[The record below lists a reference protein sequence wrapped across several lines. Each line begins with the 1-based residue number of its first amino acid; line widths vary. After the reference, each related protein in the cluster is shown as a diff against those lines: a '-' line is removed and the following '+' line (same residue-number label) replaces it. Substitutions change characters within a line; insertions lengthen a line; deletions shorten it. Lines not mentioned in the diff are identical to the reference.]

1 MLRSQPVGPVPAD
14 TARVARAAFRR
25 GNPWLRLRDDLGLF
39 YTDER
44 FAALFPTH
52 GQPAEAP
59 WRLALVLVL
68 QFAENLTDR
77 QAADAV
83 RGRIDVKYLLGLELA
98 DEGFDFSILSEF
110 RSRIVAGGVEH
121 LLLDALLEHCVA
133 RHLLKPRGRQ
143 RTDAT
148 HVLTAA
154 RPLYRLECVGEAMR
168 HALNTLAVIAPSW
181 LQAHV
186 PPEWVDRYGHRLDS
200 ARLPSGKESR
210 RAWACQVGADGY
222 HLLDAVYAPDAPP
235 TLRAVEAVAVLRRIW
250 VQQFMRDETRVTWRE
265 EADLPPAAQRINSP
279 YDPDARYGTKGDRTW
294 IGYKAHL
301 TETCD
306 EERPHLVTQVE
317 TTSATGT
324 DYDALPRVQDELERR
339 ALLPAEQFADAGYVA
354 AGNLVLSQRRGIDLV
369 GPVPAD
375 SHWQARAGQGFAAE
389 QFAVDWEAKRVT
401 CPRGE
406 TSVRWQE
413 ASDADHQPV
422 IRVRFDHQA
431 CAACPSRSLC
441 TRSTRHP
448 RQLLLRPQERRD
460 ALHAARERQRT
471 DEFKVRY
478 TVRAGIEGTI
488 SQGVRTCDLR
498 RARYIGQARVHLQH
512 VLTAVALNVV
522 RLANW
527 FAGHPRIRTK
537 PTPFVALFLAAA

>member
-1 MLRSQPVGPVPAD
+1 MLRPQPISPIPAD
-14 TARVARAAFRR
+14 TARVARAAFHT

-44 FAALFPTH
+44 FAPLFPTQ

-59 WRLALVLVL
+59 WRLALVLVF

-98 DEGFDFSILSEF
+98 DDGFDHTVLSEF
-110 RSRIVAGGVEH
+110 RSRIVAGGAEH

-133 RHLLKPRGRQ
+133 RQLLKPRGRQ

-154 RPLYRLECVGEAMR
+154 RTLYRVECVGEAVCY
-168 HALNTLAVIAPSW
+168 ALNTLAVIAPSW
-181 LQAHV
+181 LQVHV
-186 PPEWVDRYGHRLDS
+186 PAEWVDRYGHRLDS

-210 RAWACQVGADGY
+210 RAWVCQVGADGY
-222 HLLDAVYAPDAPP
+222 RLLEAIYAPDAPP
-235 TLRAVEAVAVLRRIW
+235 VLRTVEAVEVLRRIW
-250 VQQFMRDETRVTWRE
+250 VQQFTRGEGRVGWRE
-265 EADLPPAAQRINSP
+265 ETDLPPAAQRINSP

-317 TTSATGT
+317 TTRATGT
-324 DYDALPRVQDELERR
+324 DYDALPHVQDELERR
-339 ALLPAEQFADAGYVA
+339 DLLPAEQFADAGYVA
-354 AGNLVLSQRRGIDLV
+354 AENLVMSQRRGIDLV

-375 SHWQARAGQGFAAE
+375 S
-389 QFAVDWEAKRVT
+389 
-401 CPRGE
+401 
-406 TSVRWQE
+406 
-413 ASDADHQPV
+413 QPM

-431 CAACPSRSLC
+431 CTTCPSRPLC
-441 TRSTRHP
+441 TRSKRHP

-460 ALHAARERQRT
+460 ALHAARERQKT
-471 DEFKVRY
+471 DEFKEKY
-478 TVRAGIEGTI
+478 AARAGIEGTI
-488 SQGVRTCDLR
+488 SQGVRTCALR
-498 RARYIGQARVHLQH
+498 RARYRGQARVHLQH

-527 FAGHPRIRTK
+527 FTGCPRIRTK
-537 PTPFVALFLAAA
+537 PTPFVALFPVAA

>member
-1 MLRSQPVGPVPAD
+1 MLRPQPLDPVPTA
-14 TARVARAAFRR
+14 TARVARAAFRA

-44 FAALFPTH
+44 FAPLFPTQ

-83 RGRIDVKYLLGLELA
+83 RGRIDVKYLLGLELV
-98 DEGFDFSILSEF
+98 DEGFDHTVLSEF
-110 RSRIVAGGVEH
+110 RSRLVAGGAEH

-133 RHLLKPRGRQ
+133 RQVLKPRGRQ

-154 RPLYRLECVGEAMR
+154 RVLYRVECVGEAVR
-168 HALNTLAVIAPSW
+168 HALNTLAVVAPSW

-186 PPEWVDRYGHRLDS
+186 PAEWVDRYGHRLDS
-200 ARLPSGKESR
+200 ARLPSGKEAR

-235 TLRAVEAVAVLRRIW
+235 ALRVVEAVAVLRRIW
-250 VQQFMRDETRVTWRE
+250 VQQFTRDEGRVGWRE
-265 EADLPPAAQRINSP
+265 ETDLPPAAQRINSP
-279 YDPDARYGTKGDRTW
+279 YDPDARYGTKGDQAW

-317 TTSATGT
+317 TTNATGT
-324 DYDALPRVQDELERR
+324 DYDALSRVQEELERR
-339 ALLPAEQFADAGYVA
+339 DLLPAEQFADAGYVA
-354 AGNLVLSQRRGIDLV
+354 AENLVTSQRRGIDLV
-369 GPVPAD
+369 GPVPED
-375 SHWQARAGQGFAAE
+375 SHWQARAGQGFDTA
-389 QFAVDWEAKRVT
+389 QFVVDEEAKRVT

-406 TSVRWQE
+406 TSVRWLDT
-413 ASDADHQPV
+413 SDADHQPV
-422 IRVRFDHQA
+422 IRVRFDHHT
-431 CAACPSRSLC
+431 CATCPSRPLC
-441 TRSTRHP
+441 TRSKRHP

-460 ALHAARERQRT
+460 ALHAARERQKT
-471 DEFKVRY
+471 DAFKERY
-478 TVRAGIEGTI
+478 ALRAGIEGTI

-498 RARYIGQARVHLQH
+498 RARYIGHARVHLQH

-522 RLANW
+522 RLAHW

-537 PTPFVALFLAAA
+537 PTPFVALFSAAA

>member
-14 TARVARAAFRR
+14 TARVAHAAFRT
-25 GNPWLRLRDDLGLF
+25 GNPWLRLRDDLGRF
-39 YTDER
+39 YTDDR
-44 FAALFPTH
+44 FAPLFPTH

-68 QFAENLTDR
+68 PFAENLTDR

-98 DEGFDFSILSEF
+98 NDGFDFSILSEF
-110 RSRIVAGGVEH
+110 RSRIVAGGAEH
-121 LLLDALLEHCVA
+121 LLLDALPEHCVA
-133 RHLLKPRGRQ
+133 RQLLKPRGRQ

-154 RPLYRLECVGEAMR
+154 RALYRVECVGEAVR
-168 HALNTLAVIAPSW
+168 YALNTLAVIAPSW

-186 PPEWVDRYGHRLDS
+186 PAAWVDRYGHRLDS

-210 RAWACQVGADGY
+210 RAWVCQVGADGY
-222 HLLDAVYAPDAPP
+222 RLLEAVYAPDAPP
-235 TLRAVEAVAVLRRIW
+235 VLRTVEAVAVLRRIW
-250 VQQFMRDETRVTWRE
+250 VQQFTRDEGRVGWRE
-265 EADLPPAAQRINSP
+265 EVDLPPAAQRINSP
-279 YDPDARYGTKGDRTW
+279 YDPDARYGTKGDRAW

-339 ALLPAEQFADAGYVA
+339 ALLPAEQVADAGYVA
-354 AGNLVLSQRRGIDLV
+354 AENLVLSQRRGIDLV
-369 GPVPAD
+369 GPVPED
-375 SHWQARAGQGFAAE
+375 SHWQARAGQGFAAA

-431 CAACPSRSLC
+431 CAACPSRPLC
-441 TRSTRHP
+441 TRSKRHP

-460 ALHAARERQRT
+460 ALHAARERQKT
-471 DEFKVRY
+471 DAFKERY
-478 TVRAGIEGTI
+478 AARAGSEGTI

-498 RARYIGQARVHLQH
+498 RARYRGQARVHLQH

-527 FAGHPRIRTK
+527 FAGCPRIRTK
-537 PTPFVALFLAAA
+537 PTPFVALFPVAA

>member
-1 MLRSQPVGPVPAD
+1 MLRPQPLTPVPAD
-14 TARVARAAFRR
+14 TTRVAHAAFRK

-44 FAALFPTH
+44 FAALFPVQ

-59 WRLALVLVL
+59 WRLALMLVL
-68 QFAENLTDR
+68 QFAENLTDC

-83 RGRIDVKYLLGLELA
+83 RGRIDMKYLLGLELT
-98 DEGFDFSILSEF
+98 DEGFDHTVLSEF
-110 RSRIVAGGVEH
+110 RSRLVAGGAEH

-133 RHLLKPRGRQ
+133 RQLLKPRGRQ

-148 HVLTAA
+148 HVLTPVRALQ
-154 RPLYRLECVGEAMR
+154 RIECVGEAMR
-168 HALNTLAVIAPSW
+168 STLNSLAVMAPSW

-186 PPEWVDRYGHRLDS
+186 PAEWVDRYGHRLDS

-210 RAWACQVGADGY
+210 RAWVCQVGADGY
-222 HLLDAVYAPDAPP
+222 RLLDAVYAPGAPP
-235 TLRAVEAVAVLRRIW
+235 TLCALEAVDVLRQVWI
-250 VQQFMRDETRVTWRE
+250 QQFMWTQGRVGWRE
-265 EADLPPAAQRINSP
+265 ETDLPPAAQRINSP

-317 TTSATGT
+317 TSIATGT
-324 DYDALPRVQDELERR
+324 DYEALPRVQEELERR
-339 ALLPAEQFADAGYVA
+339 DLLPATHFADAGYVA
-354 AGNLVLSQRRGIDLV
+354 AENLVTSQQRGIDVV
-369 GPVPAD
+369 GPVPDD
-375 SHWQARAGQGFAAE
+375 SHWQARAGQGFDTA
-389 QFAVDWEAKRVT
+389 QFVVDWQGKRVT

-406 TSVRWQE
+406 TSVRWLDTF
-413 ASDADHQPV
+413 DADHKPIV
-422 IRVRFDHQA
+422 RVRFDHYA
-431 CAACPSRSLC
+431 CAACPSRPLC
-441 TRSTRHP
+441 TRSKRHP

-460 ALHAARERQRT
+460 ALQAARERQKTEAFR
-471 DEFKVRY
+471 EQY
-478 TVRAGIEGTI
+478 AVRAGIEGTI
-488 SQGVRTCDLR
+488 SQGVRVCALR
-498 RARYIGQARVHLQH
+498 RARYRGQVRVHLQH
-512 VLTAVALNVV
+512 VLTAAALNVV

>member
-1 MLRSQPVGPVPAD
+1 
-14 TARVARAAFRR
+14 
-25 GNPWLRLRDDLGLF
+25 
-39 YTDER
+39 
-44 FAALFPTH
+44 
-52 GQPAEAP
+52 
-59 WRLALVLVL
+59 VLVF

-83 RGRIDVKYLLGLELA
+83 RGRIDVKYLLGLKLA
-98 DEGFDFSILSEF
+98 DDGFDHTVLSEF
-110 RSRIVAGGVEH
+110 RSRLVAGSAEH

-133 RHLLKPRGRQ
+133 RQLLKPRGRQ

-154 RPLYRLECVGEAMR
+154 RALYRLECVGEAVR
-168 HALNTLAVIAPSW
+168 NALNTLAVVAPSW

-200 ARLPSGKESR
+200 ARLPSGKEAR

-222 HLLDAVYAPDAPP
+222 QLLNVVYAADAPP
-235 TLRAVEAVAVLRRIW
+235 TLRVVEAVEVLRQIW
-250 VQQFMRDETRVTWRE
+250 VQQFVRAEGGVGWRE
-265 EADLPPAAQRINSP
+265 EKDLPPAAQRINSP

-317 TTSATGT
+317 TTIATGT
-324 DYDALPRVQDELERR
+324 DYEALPRVQEELERR

-354 AGNLVLSQRRGIDLV
+354 AENIVTSQRRGIDLI
-369 GPVPAD
+369 GPVAEDP
-375 SHWQARAGQGFAAE
+375 HWQARAGQGFDAAH
-389 QFAVDWEAKRVT
+389 FVVNWEAQRVT
-401 CPRGE
+401 CPRGQ
-406 TSVRWQE
+406 TSIKWRE
-413 ASDADHQPV
+413 AYDADGQPV
-422 IRVRFDHQA
+422 VRVCFGHDA
-431 CAACPSRSLC
+431 CAACPSRPLC
-441 TRSTRHP
+441 TRAKRHP

-460 ALHAARERQRT
+460 ALQAARERQKT
-471 DEFKVRY
+471 DEFKERY

-488 SQGVRTCDLR
+488 AQGVRRCDLR
-498 RARYIGQARVHLQH
+498 RARYMGHARTHLQH

-537 PTPFVALFLAAA
+537 PTPFVALFPVAA